1 MSDATKEIKT
11 INGANDTAIFDTS
24 VSNDGAWQR
33 RGFAS
38 MNGNIAII
46 SPESGRTIDTESM
59 SRYCQKCAL
68 NYKFK
73 ATDPLKYETFL

>member
-1 MSDATKEIKT
+1 MSDAAKEKSYQWCYDTT
-11 INGANDTAIFDTS
+11 IDTS

-38 MNGNIAII
+38 LTLNGNIATI
-46 SPESGRTIDTESM
+46 SLESGCIIDTEPM

-68 NYKFK
+68 NYRFK
-73 ATDPLKYETFL
+73 ATDP